1 MFRSKARVLRN
12 VKGNGVVMLGGIYCF
27 EEYIANADALFVGQQ
42 YVKILERWERA
53 LDVMQRV
60 GFESKGHILY
70 FSTSFIVV
78 P

>member
-1 MFRSKARVLRN
+1 MLRN
-12 VKGNGVVMLGGIYCF
+12 VKGNGVAMLGGIYCF
-27 EEYIANADALFVGQQ
+27 EEHVANTYALFVGQQ

-53 LDVMQRV
+53 LDVMHLW
-60 GFESKGHILY
+60 FESKGHILY